1 MKNENLHNKFVLII
15 PIKFSYV
22 VNDSSKGGQKRDESS
37 SSSSSSSSRSSRSSS
52 RSNRRRRNRSRSRS
66 GSRSATSS
74 SAKNKVL
81 FITSFG
87 QEATSTS
94 TANRE
99 EDDEAKQNE
108 FLSCLGRG
116 KVTIDNSYQNL
127 KRLKQNV
134 ARSSSSR
141 SRSNSPSPNAN
152 TSSIDIKFNSSQR
165 NEFVFFLLHILINYL
180 LRV

>member
-1 MKNENLHNKFVLII
+1 MVLIK

-22 VNDSSKGGQKRDESS
+22 VNDSSKGDKKRDESS

-66 GSRSATSS
+66 RSASRSGTSS

-116 KVTIDNSYQNL
+116 KVTIDNSYQTNI

-141 SRSNSPSPNAN
+141 SRSNSPSPNTN

-165 NEFVFFLLHILINYL
+165 NEFVFFFFFYHILINYL